1 MNPFWANLPYSD
13 IFQCFTPDIHHQLH
27 KGIFKDHMVN
37 WSIEVVDG
45 GSDEVDHCFK
55 SMSKHPTLHYFKKGI
70 SLVTQWTGNEYNN
83 MEKIFLGVI
92 AGTAEERVI

>member
-1 MNPFWANLPYSD
+1 M
-13 IFQCFTPDIHHQLH
+13 
-27 KGIFKDHMVN
+27 
-37 WSIEVVDG
+37 
-45 GSDEVDHCFK
+45 DHCFK